1 MTPGSISPP
10 ETASSSSDVGP
21 STAIGASFTTD
32 LTAIQ
37 CDICCRLEK
46 EVGFKLKKA
55 IDEKSFGLFNSTE
68 DQIRDVY
75 GRYHEL
81 KSPEEKEVL
90 TEITLN
96 RQLSEEKFT
105 LNDLA
110 FILCKSRASAQRIF
124 DLFRA
129 NNSE

>member
-1 MTPGSISPP
+1 
-10 ETASSSSDVGP
+10 
-21 STAIGASFTTD
+21 
-32 LTAIQ
+32 
-37 CDICCRLEK
+37 
-46 EVGFKLKKA
+46 
-55 IDEKSFGLFNSTE
+55 
-68 DQIRDVY
+68 VY

-81 KSPEEKEVL
+81 KPPEEKEVL
-90 TEITLN
+90 AKITLN